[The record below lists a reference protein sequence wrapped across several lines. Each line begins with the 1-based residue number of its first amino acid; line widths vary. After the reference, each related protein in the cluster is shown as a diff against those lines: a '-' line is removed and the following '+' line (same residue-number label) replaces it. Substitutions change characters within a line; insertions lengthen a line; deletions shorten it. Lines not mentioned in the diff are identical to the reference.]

1 MYSLERRA
9 KVGAQLLFQNCGKK
23 SARKAICTC
32 LILYTRKWRK
42 AIKTSVNHWE
52 DGRWST
58 TAAAFSYNE
67 QIIRKPRLIVS
78 KLSPI
83 CPDNS
88 LNNGN
93 YSLNNRNYSLN
104 NRDYSLTNR
113 NYSLS
118 NRDYSLSNRDY
129 SLNNRNYSL
138 NNRDNSLNNR
148 DYSSNNQDCS
158 LNNRDYSLNER
169 NWSPNNARY
178 SKLL

>member
-9 KVGAQLLFQNCGKK
+9 KVGGQLLFQNCGKK

-104 NRDYSLTNR
+104 NRNYSLTNR
-113 NYSLS
+113 N
-118 NRDYSLSNRDY
+118 YSLSNRDY

-169 NWSPNNARY
+169 NWSRNNARY